1 MALPDDPQ
9 GNVTCHGVLRRMAR
23 RLENSGLGL
32 GGVDVLRSGTQV
44 DEVFNVWSSNQ
55 VLVWLVV
62 NRAVSDWAVS
72 TCIPGSGVINGR
84 LI

>member
-23 RLENSGLGL
+23 RVENLGLGL
-32 GGVDVLRSGTQV
+32 GGGDVLRSGRQV
-44 DEVFNVWSSNQ
+44 DEVFNVWSSDP

-72 TCIPGSGVINGR
+72 TCNPASSVLGGK